1 MRDDPW
7 PLIISYDM
15 INQLDLMTTSR
26 LQPLLNLYVQVLWF
40 SQVKVRPP
48 EWSAFNPIVR
58 KALVLTRDIDH
69 SPHQHRW
76 GPCPSQ
82 IWQKNQSGPIQVL
95 ASIHHECT
103 WILEFL
109 LYNQLDSKCP
119 TAYSFPYQNNEHSSH
134 TWGRF
139 VHWGLQ
145 ISTRKWHYYIN
156 HFFENIIVILKS
168 RP

>member
-26 LQPLLNLYVQVLWF
+26 LQPQFKPFCDFPQLRSD
-40 SQVKVRPP
+40 SQGVVRRV
-48 EWSAFNPIVR
+48 VR
-58 KALVLTRDIDH
+58 LTLVLTRDTDH
-69 SPHQHRW
+69 SQRQHRW
-76 GPCPSQ
+76 DPCPSQ

-103 WILEFL
+103 WKLEFL
-109 LYNQLDSKCP
+109 SYNQRDSKCP
-119 TAYSFPYQNNEHSSH
+119 TAYSCPYQNIGRSSH

-139 VHWGLQ
+139 GHWVSQ
-145 ISTRKWHYYIN
+145 ISTRNILYNLY
-156 HFFENIIVILKS
+156 FENIIGILL
-168 RP
+168 